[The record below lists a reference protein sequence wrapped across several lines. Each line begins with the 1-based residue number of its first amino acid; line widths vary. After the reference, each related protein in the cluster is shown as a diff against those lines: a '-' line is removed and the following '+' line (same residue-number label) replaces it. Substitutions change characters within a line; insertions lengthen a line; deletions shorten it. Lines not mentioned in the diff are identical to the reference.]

1 MFGKIKAG
9 LGIVKAFGIAHAPA
23 ALFIGGI
30 ILVGAAIVETIKAST
45 NREGIEEIEEA
56 VRDLEDC
63 NDHLEMVNSLEN
75 GDENDPDDKDTQ
87 IKKYK
92 KEKNN
97 AIFNV
102 GKVIGKRFIKPILL
116 IISAII
122 FLICGF
128 WWQSQRLAAAAAAAC
143 AATTALN
150 TVNDNIRKIGGDAMV
165 RALNSPDFN
174 PDEVPGLIE
183 YTADGKK
190 KYNLSGDAWRQ
201 YNTTHKLRLSNSFN
215 FLYNRENV
223 DPEFFDNDIL
233 QRIQDIQ
240 RIQSY
245 LNMKLNMP
253 GTRYIT
259 VNEALKELGMDS
271 SLSAEGHVAGW
282 MKGDV
287 IDFGINEYLYAIS
300 DIGAIELQDLY
311 DDEAAQDGIYIMM
324 NPRAYV
330 LDAVFPSLKQV
341 REDKA

>member
-1 MFGKIKAG
+1 MFGKVKAG
-9 LGIVKAFGIAHAPA
+9 LGIVKALGIAHAPA

-30 ILVGAAIVETIKAST
+30 ILVGAAIVETVKAST
-45 NREGIEEIEEA
+45 NRENIAEIEDSVEELETANEA
-56 VRDLEDC
+56 IVEA
-63 NDHLEMVNSLEN
+63 SK
-75 GDENDPDDKDTQ
+75 DETVTEKD
-87 IKKYK
+87 IKELKAQK
-92 KEKNN
+92 RG
-97 AIFNV
+97 AMRNV
-102 GKVIGKRFIKPILL
+102 VKVFGKRFIKPIILF
-116 IISAII
+116 ITAII

-150 TVNDNIRKIGGDAMV
+150 TVNNNIRKIGGDAMV
-165 RALNSPDFN
+165 RAFNSPDFN

-190 KYNLSGDAWRQ
+190 KYTFDGDAWRQ
-201 YNTTHKLRLSNSFN
+201 YNKCHKLKLSNSFN

-233 QRIQDIQ
+233 QRLKDIQ

-259 VNEALKELGMDS
+259 VNEALKELGLNT

-311 DDEAAQDGIYIMM
+311 DEEAANDGIYIMM
-324 NPRAYV
+324 NPRAYI
-330 LDAVFPSLKQV
+330 LDSVFPSLTEV
-341 REDKA
+341 REVRA